1 MGPVLRRLSVLAVAA
16 IAVGAVTAW
25 RGGDADRGTGQGSD
39 RSVDPATP
47 QVAAG
52 AAIRA
57 GSTPAAPSE
66 NRTRP
71 ELPGASSAG
80 AIAVAAAPDRIAI
93 DIEGAGRTALT
104 SAELA
109 HRASTLEARDRR
121 AWRLSEIIPDTY
133 IHSNAI
139 LHAMTIEGGD
149 YILNGDGRRGDDA
162 IVVRRNNGEMYL
174 AWLEGGARGGRPL
187 ADAERPAERI
197 EHVARITL
205 TQPERAAPRPAAQL
219 TIIVDGVPRRTLT
232 AASFAAAA
240 QLTIGNQRDGRAPAI
255 DVAHAF
261 GGSMQVAGL
270 VSDGAPV
277 TAAPPADG
285 ARAVIYMNRRAR
297 FKFAWIDAAGQPIGA
312 KQREVSEISLRSAGV
327 AVR

>member
-1 MGPVLRRLSVLAVAA
+1 LSVFAVAA
-16 IAVGAVTAW
+16 IAVGAVMAW
-25 RGGDADRGTGQGSD
+25 RGGDADDSSDRRSD
-39 RSVDPATP
+39 RSGDLAPP
-47 QVAAG
+47 RVAPG
-52 AAIRA
+52 AAIHGA
-57 GSTPAAPSE
+57 SMPAAPSE

-71 ELPGASSAG
+71 ELPGTSG
-80 AIAVAAAPDRIAI
+80 AAAAPAPDQIAI
-93 DIEGAGRTALT
+93 DIEGAGRSALT

-162 IVVRRNNGEMYL
+162 IVVRRNNGELYL
-174 AWLEGGARGGRPL
+174 AWLDGGARDGRPL

-197 EHVARITL
+197 EHISRLTL
-205 TQPERAAPRPAAQL
+205 TRPERAAARPAAQL
-219 TIIVDGVPRRTLT
+219 TIVVDGVPRRTLT
-232 AASFAAAA
+232 AAGFAAAA
-240 QLTIGNQRDGRAPAI
+240 QLTIGDQRDGRAPAI

-261 GGSMQVAGL
+261 GGSLQVLGVVA
-270 VSDGAPV
+270 DGARLA
-277 TAAPPADG
+277 TAPPADG

-327 AVR
+327 AAR